1 MWVVVS
7 VCVVHMCSVPLWE
20 CFASVCG
27 ACRGLCLPLCVIG
40 VWCVDMRVCAQAYGH
55 TQMNLCA
62 LESWCDGGRAQL
74 CHGTILDWFLLNL
87 QAGLKFLTWH
97 VLSIIEK
104 MKAVFKETIAIR
116 EFKET
121 YVLKL
126 TSFAEKAVGDSH
138 GLQGKLSSQG
148 MFWGP
153 KMSLA
158 LVYNLR
164 GIWGYFSYW

>member
-1 MWVVVS
+1 MCVCVCVVWCVCMWVVVS

-62 LESWCDGGRAQL
+62 LESWSDGGRVQL

-87 QAGLKFLTWH
+87 QAGLKFLT
-97 VLSIIEK
+97 
-104 MKAVFKETIAIR
+104 
-116 EFKET
+116 
-121 YVLKL
+121 
-126 TSFAEKAVGDSH
+126 
-138 GLQGKLSSQG
+138 
-148 MFWGP
+148 
-153 KMSLA
+153 
-158 LVYNLR
+158 
-164 GIWGYFSYW
+164 